1 MRIPFVIQSYVAP
14 THFIRT
20 NLWIKSVSL
29 VTCVRL
35 HEPVILKKISGDAW
49 FVSVVPLSSFPRFH
63 HPKAIFIPIFD
74 CPVLSLYIDPSG

>member
-35 HEPVILKKISGDAW
+35 HEPVILKKISGDA
-49 FVSVVPLSSFPRFH
+49 
-63 HPKAIFIPIFD
+63 
-74 CPVLSLYIDPSG
+74 